1 MKKTALITSVILFFS
16 LMMGSFSADAQS
28 PLVMIGKKKVNY
40 GPDYDEMIV
49 TSIRGDFKAIKIR
62 VTKAAVNMHRCVIV
76 FGNGTKQEV
85 ELRKN
90 FAPGSESRV
99 IDLNGHDRVIKKIKF
114 WYDTKNRSRKR
125 GTVTVFAKP

>member
-1 MKKTALITSVILFFS
+1 MKKTALITGVILFFS
-16 LMMGSFSADAQS
+16 ILLGSFEADAQWVS
-28 PLVMIGKKKVNY
+28 IGKKKVTY

-49 TSIRGDFKAIKIR
+49 TSVRGDFKAIKIR

-85 ELRKN
+85 QLRKY
-90 FAPGSESRV
+90 FAPRTESRV
-99 IDLNGHDRVIKKIKF
+99 IDLNGRDRVIKKIKF
-114 WYDTKNRSRKR
+114 WYDTKNRAPKR